1 MSGDKYKQLMKDLK
15 QAHAS
20 DATMSINTDQEM
32 LLFLKN
38 QQDTVFRD
46 VIKQQDASFDK
57 AYGDLQQAIQTQE
70 FTTVYDKRNKDLAD
84 IQQSIYDK
92 QQQSADTVINEN
104 NMASR
109 KNEINEWTV
118 QNKNDTLFVFSSL
131 FITISVILLLTVLW
145 RMHII
150 PASLW
155 VGIGLPFILIFIFI
169 VVNRS
174 QYTDILRNKRY
185 WNKKIFDGKYGK
197 IPLPSCEGA
206 LDGIENAFS
215 SVENTIESGA
225 RNVAKGASSILQ
237 DASDEINKASNTL
250 KQEVSGDKK
259 QS

>member
-1 MSGDKYKQLMKDLK
+1 MSGDKYIQLMKDLK
-15 QAHAS
+15 QANAS
-20 DATMSINTDQEM
+20 DDGRPINTDQDM

-70 FTTVYDKRNKDLAD
+70 FTTIYDKRNKDLAN

-92 QQQSADTVINEN
+92 QQKDADAVINDN

-109 KNEINEWTV
+109 TNEMNEWTV
-118 QNKNDTLFVFSSL
+118 QNKTDTLFVFSAL
-131 FITISVILLLTVLW
+131 FITISVLLLLTVLW

-150 PASLW
+150 PATLW
-155 VGIGLPFILIFIFI
+155 VGIGLPFIIIFILI

-215 SVENTIESGA
+215 SVEDTIQSGA
-225 RNVAKGASSILQ
+225 RNIVKGSASALR
-237 DASDEINKASNTL
+237 KAS
-250 KQEVSGDKK
+250 EGIDKAADDL
-259 QS
+259 

>member
-1 MSGDKYKQLMKDLK
+1 MSGDKYNQLMKDLK
-15 QAHAS
+15 QANAS
-20 DATMSINTDQEM
+20 NASTPINTDQEM

-57 AYGDLQQAIQTQE
+57 ACGDLQQAVKTQE
-70 FTTVYDKRNKDLAD
+70 FTTVYDKRNKDLAN

-92 QQQSADTVINEN
+92 QQKSADAVINDN

-109 KNEINEWTV
+109 KNEMNEWTV
-118 QNKNDTLFVFSSL
+118 QNKTDTLFVFSAL
-131 FITISVILLLTVLW
+131 FITISVLLLLTVLL

-150 PASLW
+150 SASLW
-155 VGIGLPFILIFIFI
+155 VGIGLPFIIIFIFI

-206 LDGIENAFS
+206 MEGIENAFS
-215 SVENTIESGA
+215 SVE
-225 RNVAKGASSILQ
+225 
-237 DASDEINKASNTL
+237 DATKSR
-250 KQEVSGDKK
+250 
-259 QS
+259 

>member
-1 MSGDKYKQLMKDLK
+1 MSDDKYDQLMKDLK
-15 QAHAS
+15 QANAS
-20 DATMSINTDQEM
+20 NASMPINTDQEM

-57 AYGDLQQAIQTQE
+57 AYGDLQQAIQTQT

-92 QQQSADTVINEN
+92 QQQNADAVINDN

-109 KNEINEWTV
+109 KNEMNEWTV
-118 QNKNDTLFVFSSL
+118 QNKNDTLFVFSAL
-131 FITISVILLLTVLW
+131 FITVSVLLLLTVLW

-174 QYTDILRNKRY
+174 QYTDMLRNKRY
-185 WNKKIFDGKYGK
+185 WNKKIFDGTYGK

-215 SVENTIESGA
+215 SVESKIESGA
-225 RNVAKGASSILQ
+225 RGLVKGTASALK
-237 DASDEINKASNTL
+237 KASEGID
-250 KQEVSGDKK
+250 KAGDRL
-259 QS
+259 

>member
-15 QAHAS
+15 QANATDAS
-20 DATMSINTDQEM
+20 TPINTDQDM

-92 QQQSADTVINEN
+92 QQKSADAVVNDN

-109 KNEINEWTV
+109 KNEMNEWTV
-118 QNKNDTLFVFSSL
+118 QNKKDTLFVFSSL

-145 RMHII
+145 RMNII

-215 SVENTIESGA
+215 SVEDTIERGA
-225 RNVAKGASSILQ
+225 RNVAKGASSVLR
-237 DASDEINKASNTL
+237 DASDEINKASDKL
-250 KQEVSGDKK
+250 KQASDKK

>member
-1 MSGDKYKQLMKDLK
+1 MSGDKYNQLMKDLK
-15 QAHAS
+15 QANAS
-20 DATMSINTDQEM
+20 DTSMPINTDQEM

-57 AYGDLQQAIQTQE
+57 AYGDLQHAIQTQE
-70 FTTVYDKRNKDLAD
+70 FTTIYDKRNKDLAD
-84 IQQSIYDK
+84 IQQSIYNK
-92 QQQSADTVINEN
+92 QQKNADAVVNDN
-104 NMASR
+104 NMAAR
-109 KNEINEWTV
+109 KNEMNEWTV
-118 QNKNDTLFVFSSL
+118 QNKNDTLFVFSAL
-131 FITISVILLLTVLW
+131 FITISTLLLLTVLW
-145 RMHII
+145 RMNII

-155 VGIGLPFILIFIFI
+155 VGIGLPFIIIFILI

-215 SVENTIESGA
+215 SVESTIESGA
-225 RNVAKGASSILQ
+225 RSIAKGSASALK
-237 DASDEINKASNTL
+237 KAS
-250 KQEVSGDKK
+250 EGIDKAADNL
-259 QS
+259 

>member
-1 MSGDKYKQLMKDLK
+1 MSADKYKQLMKDLK
-15 QAHAS
+15 QANAS
-20 DATMSINTDQEM
+20 DANKPINTDQEM

-57 AYGDLQQAIQTQE
+57 AYGDLQQAVKTQE
-70 FTTVYDKRNKDLAD
+70 FTTVYDKRNKDLAN

-92 QQQSADTVINEN
+92 QQKSADAVINEN

-109 KNEINEWTV
+109 KNEMNEWTV
-118 QNKNDTLFVFSSL
+118 QNKNDTLFVFSAL
-131 FITISVILLLTVLW
+131 FITISVLLLLTVLL
-145 RMHII
+145 RMNII
-150 PASLW
+150 SSSLW

-206 LDGIENAFS
+206 MDGIENAFS
-215 SVENTIESGA
+215 SMENVTKSG
-225 RNVAKGASSILQ
+225 
-237 DASDEINKASNTL
+237 
-250 KQEVSGDKK
+250 
-259 QS
+259 

>member
-1 MSGDKYKQLMKDLK
+1 MSGDKYNQLMKDLK
-15 QAHAS
+15 QANAS
-20 DATMSINTDQEM
+20 DTSMPINTDQEM

-70 FTTVYDKRNKDLAD
+70 FTTIYDKRNKDLAN

-92 QQQSADTVINEN
+92 QQQNADAVINDN

-109 KNEINEWTV
+109 KNEMNEWTV
-118 QNKNDTLFVFSSL
+118 QNKNDTLFVFSAL
-131 FITISVILLLTVLW
+131 FITVSVLLLLTVLW

-169 VVNRS
+169 IVNRS

-185 WNKKIFDGKYGK
+185 WNKKIFDGTYGK

-215 SVENTIESGA
+215 SVENKIESGA
-225 RNVAKGASSILQ
+225 RGLVKGTASALK
-237 DASDEINKASNTL
+237 KASEGID
-250 KQEVSGDKK
+250 KAGDRL
-259 QS
+259 

>member
-1 MSGDKYKQLMKDLK
+1 MSGDKYIQLMKDLK
-15 QAHAS
+15 QANAS
-20 DATMSINTDQEM
+20 DDGRPINTDQDM

-70 FTTVYDKRNKDLAD
+70 FTTIYDKRNKDLAN
-84 IQQSIYDK
+84 IQQSIYNK
-92 QQQSADTVINEN
+92 QQKDADTVINDN

-109 KNEINEWTV
+109 TNEMNEWTV
-118 QNKNDTLFVFSSL
+118 QNKTDTLFVFSAL
-131 FITISVILLLTVLW
+131 FITISVLLLLTVLW

-150 PASLW
+150 PATLW
-155 VGIGLPFILIFIFI
+155 VGIGLPFIIIFILI

-185 WNKKIFDGKYGK
+185 WNKKIFDGTYGK

-215 SVENTIESGA
+215 SVEDTIQSGA
-225 RNVAKGASSILQ
+225 RSIVKGSASALK
-237 DASDEINKASNTL
+237 KAS
-250 KQEVSGDKK
+250 EGIDKAADDL
-259 QS
+259 

>member
-1 MSGDKYKQLMKDLK
+1 MSADKYKQLMKDLK
-15 QAHAS
+15 QANAS
-20 DATMSINTDQEM
+20 DASKPINTDQDM

-38 QQDTVFRD
+38 QQDTVFQD
-46 VIKQQDASFDK
+46 VIKQRDASFDK
-57 AYGDLQQAIQTQE
+57 AYGDLQQAVQTHE
-70 FTTVYDKRNKDLAD
+70 FTTIYDKRNKDLAN
-84 IQQSIYDK
+84 IQESIYNK
-92 QQQSADTVINEN
+92 QQKSADEVINDN

-109 KNEINEWTV
+109 KNEMNEWTV
-118 QNKNDTLFVFSSL
+118 QNKDDTLFVFSAL
-131 FITISVILLLTVLW
+131 FITISVLLLLTVLL

-155 VGIGLPFILIFIFI
+155 VGIGLPFIIIFILI

-215 SVENTIESGA
+215 SVEDTLQ
-225 RNVAKGASSILQ
+225 KGASSIVKGSSSALK
-237 DASDEINKASNTL
+237 KASEGISKAADDL
-250 KQEVSGDKK
+250 
-259 QS
+259 

>member
-1 MSGDKYKQLMKDLK
+1 MSGDKYNQLMKDLK
-15 QAHAS
+15 QANAS
-20 DATMSINTDQEM
+20 NASTPINTDQEM

-57 AYGDLQQAIQTQE
+57 AYGDLQQAVKTQE
-70 FTTVYDKRNKDLAD
+70 FTTVYDKRNKDLAN

-92 QQQSADTVINEN
+92 QQKSADAVINDN

-109 KNEINEWTV
+109 KNEMNEWTV
-118 QNKNDTLFVFSSL
+118 QNKTDTLFVFSAL
-131 FITISVILLLTVLW
+131 FITISVLLLLTVLL

-150 PASLW
+150 SASLW
-155 VGIGLPFILIFIFI
+155 VGIGLPFIIIFIFI

-206 LDGIENAFS
+206 MEGIENAFS
-215 SVENTIESGA
+215 SVE
-225 RNVAKGASSILQ
+225 
-237 DASDEINKASNTL
+237 DATKSR
-250 KQEVSGDKK
+250 
-259 QS
+259 

>member
-1 MSGDKYKQLMKDLK
+1 MSDDKYDQLMKDLK
-15 QAHAS
+15 QANAS
-20 DATMSINTDQEM
+20 DASMPINTDQEM

-92 QQQSADTVINEN
+92 QQQNADAVINDN

-109 KNEINEWTV
+109 KNEMNEWTV
-118 QNKNDTLFVFSSL
+118 QNKNDTLFVFSAL
-131 FITISVILLLTVLW
+131 FITVSVLLLLTVLW

-169 VVNRS
+169 IVNRS

-185 WNKKIFDGKYGK
+185 WNKKIFDGTYGK

-215 SVENTIESGA
+215 SVENKIESGA
-225 RNVAKGASSILQ
+225 RGLVKGTASALK
-237 DASDEINKASNTL
+237 KASEGID
-250 KQEVSGDKK
+250 KAGDRL
-259 QS
+259 